1 MKLVPGTLIV
11 PSNAIF
17 TLDPAFTEPI
27 FVPSVLGGTARNV
40 PEVEIV
46 FPVAGAPRP
55 SPAVTAVTVP
65 LLLVDSTPEE
75 LTLRP
80 GPTEIT
86 PRELTVA
93 FGSATPGKV
102 CPAANVM
109 IPAITPPD
117 FGSAAFAVACAA
129 VPARNA
135 VLAAVC
141 VAAFVLSGEA
151 RESDS

>member
-1 MKLVPGTLIV
+1 MKLVPGTEIV

-65 LLLVDSTPEE
+65 LLLVDSTPLE
-75 LTLRP
+75 LIERP
-80 GPTEIT
+80 GPTCTT
-86 PRELTVA
+86 PNDEVVA
-93 FGSATPGKV
+93 FGNATPGNA

-109 IPAITPPD
+109 IPVITPPD
-117 FGSAAFAVACAA
+117 FGSAAFAVA
-129 VPARNA
+129 
-135 VLAAVC
+135 
-141 VAAFVLSGEA
+141 
-151 RESDS
+151 